1 MLFEKLVRII
11 RSNMLS
17 AKDSKISPASS
28 YEEYTSSGYSRQET
42 GQKKQSPP
50 NAEVSFKEK
59 QYYQALEII
68 PPATFEQ
75 IKAAYKKLVRKYHP
89 DLFQNN
95 SQKQQYAE
103 IVTQQINE
111 AYAYFEKQ
119 AGK

>member
-11 RSNMLS
+11 RANMLS
-17 AKDSKISPASS
+17 KEGKLPPIDHQ
-28 YEEYTSSGYSRQET
+28 YQEYTSSRQQT

-50 NAEVSFKEK
+50 PADVPTKEK
-59 QYYQALEII
+59 SYYEALEIT

-95 SQKQQYAE
+95 PQKREYAE
-103 IVTQQINE
+103 IVTQKINE